1 MDQRRL
7 KRTSVGLYNI
17 ELSFLE
23 EEGKGWN
30 KANMVALGGSTIF
43 SEARCREDNSSMA
56 KKLVSCKPQ
65 PLLEFSFQRRY
76 HNTEITRMD
85 SKPEWS
91 RSNP

>member
-1 MDQRRL
+1 M
-7 KRTSVGLYNI
+7 GLYNI

-23 EEGKGWN
+23 EERKGWN
-30 KANMVALGGSTIF
+30 KANVVALAGSTIF
-43 SEARCREDNSSMA
+43 REARCPA

-65 PLLEFSFQRRY
+65 PLLDFSLQRRY
-76 HNTEITRMD
+76 HNTETMRID